1 MAVPAAPAPVPS
13 GAAEESARGR
23 RGAALRL
30 LKLGFAIGLLL
41 LSLHLAGLTDPQ
53 GRQELWVMLRTANPG
68 LVLLAFVFIPVIEL
82 VNSTKWLCLCRDAG
96 FSVSLSKLFAY
107 NMISQFFSLILPGS
121 VGGDVMRV
129 HLLARGTGRYPEA
142 AAVVSIERITGLLVL
157 IALTVLC
164 AAWLSITRDLGWIP
178 LGAAAAAVISVVGV
192 TAFVRVD
199 LASWARAYEARSRG
213 WLARVLGIAAS
224 LLDAMAGM
232 SRRPRTMAIA
242 FLNSLVFYGFAVAN
256 GWIGVRV
263 FDPDASLAGVA
274 LAVPLIMFLMNIP
287 VSIGGIGVMELAHVF
302 VLGAVGIDPAVA
314 LSAAVLL
321 RFKSL
326 TAAAAGWIFYTV
338 DQTSGRQSAEQL
350 AAAARSA
357 AEHAASPAA

>member
-1 MAVPAAPAPVPS
+1 VRGRGAPSPVPS
-13 GAAEESARGR
+13 GAAQESGRG
-23 RGAALRL
+23 GATLRL
-30 LKLGFAIGLLL
+30 LKLGFAVALLL
-41 LSLHLAGLTDPQ
+41 LSLHLAGLTEPQ
-53 GRQELWVMLRTANPG
+53 GRRELWAMLRTASPA
-68 LVLLAFVFIPVIEL
+68 LVLLAFLFIPLIEL
-82 VNSTKWLCLCRDAG
+82 VNSIKWLCLCRDAG
-96 FSVSLSKLFAY
+96 FSVSLQKLFVY

-157 IALTVLC
+157 IALSVLC
-164 AAWLSITRDLGWIP
+164 ACWLSVTRDLGWLP
-178 LGAAAAAVISVVGV
+178 LGAGAAAAVSALLV
-192 TAFVRVD
+192 TAFVHVD
-199 LASWARAYEARSRG
+199 LASWARACAARSRG
-213 WLARVLGIAAS
+213 WLARLLGIAAS

-242 FLNSLVFYGFAVAN
+242 FLNSLVFYGFAVLN

-263 FDPDASLAGVA
+263 FDPDASPWGVA

-321 RFKSL
+321 RCKSL
-326 TAAAAGWIFYTV
+326 AAAAAGWIFYTV
-338 DQTSGRQSAEQL
+338 DQTGGRQSAEQL
-350 AAAARSA
+350 AAAARGA
-357 AEHAASPAA
+357 AERVAPPAA